1 MGKEVILIISSIAT
15 LITSGS
21 VILKFAR
28 NSFTKVIHEEL
39 VPIKD
44 DLSEL
49 KTNQREI
56 DMNATKNYL
65 SKCFNDLKQGQELS
79 ESCKQRIYE
88 EMEHYEEL
96 GGNSYIHQE
105 FENLKSQGKL

>member
-1 MGKEVILIISSIAT
+1 MQEVIIVVSSLAT
-15 LITSGS
+15 LITSGG
-21 VILKFAR
+21 VILKFAK

-88 EMEHYEEL
+88 EMEHYEGL

-105 FENLKSQGKL
+105 FENLKNQGKL